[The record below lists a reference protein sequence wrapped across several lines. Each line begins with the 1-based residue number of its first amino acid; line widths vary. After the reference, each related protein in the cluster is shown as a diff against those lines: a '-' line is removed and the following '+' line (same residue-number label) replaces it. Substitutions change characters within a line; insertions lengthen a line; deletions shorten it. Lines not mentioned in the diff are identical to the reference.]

1 MACSPRR
8 GAETAMACSPLTPTG
23 LCPGLYL
30 GFTCAEGWRATL
42 ATDNR
47 EENEMPRILIVTD
60 AGDAAEVVYSER
72 LVPAHLQTEHAGRL
86 LVERL
91 AWAVEDAGRAER
103 KRLETRTAPRRVVKE
118 IPQKEQAWIPT

>member
-1 MACSPRR
+1 M
-8 GAETAMACSPLTPTG
+8 
-23 LCPGLYL
+23 
-30 GFTCAEGWRATL
+30 
-42 ATDNR
+42 DNR

-60 AGDAAEVVYSER
+60 AGDTGEVVYSER

-103 KRLETRTAPRRVVKE
+103 KGRETRRAPHKVVEE
-118 IPQKEQAWIPT
+118 IPKREQAWIRT